1 MRVFSVEMLVKEE
14 GAAVVEAALKR
25 LKNEANAVAT
35 QMKVTTSQVT
45 TTGTAMKAAG
55 QATEI
60 AKDRAAK
67 AAIGFAAVGQSM
79 ARTGSLT
86 ADAGTRI
93 IEAGSQI
100 ATMFGPTG
108 LVVAGLL
115 ATVAAIG
122 TAMFSAR
129 AEIEK
134 TKKKLDEL
142 VDVGDVAGLQRE
154 LDKLVLGTASQRGR
168 DAIAAQATELAR
180 LNQQYGYLS
189 GKLSSEFTPAELT
202 ARARMQELTESI
214 QEKQTAITDLRERIG
229 LAATAQQYHTEVVDA
244 AKSATDAATEAD
256 RRRKEAVDALT
267 DAIERNARARQA
279 VQEREERD
287 EREAAARRKKRTGPP
302 ASERPAPW
310 DQQTDKGA
318 AAGQMQRESLAA
330 SLGVSLGGMQ
340 SVLESLGIDINQ
352 QLLDFIKFDNFKAGI
367 ASGIESALKGGL
379 MSGLEAAIAGGDVGG
394 AFEAMGQA
402 IVRSLA
408 SAMVDVAVAA
418 IGLGKL
424 LAAVQKFMM
433 AHPFLAVASA
443 VALLAL
449 ARSMGGSAKTAPMS
463 AIGGAGGLT
472 YSAAGGMSAPT
483 SQLIFGST
491 SATTAAGMQPRSA
504 TNVTIIGPND
514 PTAQR
519 AMQELMAKANSRG
532 RVG

>member
-202 ARARMQELTESI
+202 ARARMQELPTCANAS
-214 QEKQTAITDLRERIG
+214 G
-229 LAATAQQYHTEVVDA
+229 W
-244 AKSATDAATEAD
+244 
-256 RRRKEAVDALT
+256 RRPRSNT
-267 DAIERNARARQA
+267 TQRSSTRPRARRMRRPRQI
-279 VQEREERD
+279 VG
-287 EREAAARRKKRTGPP
+287 AR
-302 ASERPAPW
+302 
-310 DQQTDKGA
+310 
-318 AAGQMQRESLAA
+318 
-330 SLGVSLGGMQ
+330 
-340 SVLESLGIDINQ
+340 
-352 QLLDFIKFDNFKAGI
+352 
-367 ASGIESALKGGL
+367 
-379 MSGLEAAIAGGDVGG
+379 
-394 AFEAMGQA
+394 
-402 IVRSLA
+402 
-408 SAMVDVAVAA
+408 
-418 IGLGKL
+418 KL
-424 LAAVQKFMM
+424 
-433 AHPFLAVASA
+433 
-443 VALLAL
+443 
-449 ARSMGGSAKTAPMS
+449 
-463 AIGGAGGLT
+463 
-472 YSAAGGMSAPT
+472 
-483 SQLIFGST
+483 ST
-491 SATTAAGMQPRSA
+491 R
-504 TNVTIIGPND
+504 
-514 PTAQR
+514 
-519 AMQELMAKANSRG
+519 
-532 RVG
+532 